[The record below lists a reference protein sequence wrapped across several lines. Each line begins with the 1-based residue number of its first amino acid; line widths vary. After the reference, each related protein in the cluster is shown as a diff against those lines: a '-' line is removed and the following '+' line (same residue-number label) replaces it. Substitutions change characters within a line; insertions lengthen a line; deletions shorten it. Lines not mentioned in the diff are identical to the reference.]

1 MNLWPGK
8 MNKIE
13 ILINEVAQFHEDM
26 IDDILLFIQ
35 FIKERAIVKKLETL
49 ILSEKTLS
57 KDWLRPEE
65 DEAWQDL

>member
-1 MNLWPGK
+1 

-13 ILINEVAQFHEDM
+13 ILINEVAQFPEDM

>member
-13 ILINEVAQFHEDM
+13 ILINEVAQFPEDM